1 MLCKGTCSCWSS
13 SDFPSC
19 FTLTALYVILLLD
32 LQPPSMCCFIELLSK
47 IDRVIS
53 AVLRE
58 EERIKRRR
66 EGFKTLTALC
76 LRTETHSKGKVGQQ
90 RFHYIECPL
99 LCTAKVLINGND
111 PTSFFLGQKGRQRW
125 LNWFFWSNHMRTVFF
140 FFENNFNQCNI
151 ITTQTLI
158 HFLPPL
164 SPELLGS
171 KGRRVLLEHI
181 SAVIGEGGVH
191 PAQVVS
197 SSQGHRKT
205 KKNNYLQT
213 PRPTDN
219 F

>member
-1 MLCKGTCSCWSS
+1 MDVTVNTVHWDVLLITQHLERKRACFARVRVHAEALQTFQVVSLWLHCTLFSC
-13 SDFPSC
+13 
-19 FTLTALYVILLLD
+19 LTFSLPQCA
-32 LQPPSMCCFIELLSK
+32 QHCFIELLSK

-125 LNWFFWSNHMRTVFF
+125 LNWFFWWNHMRTVFF
-140 FFENNFNQCNI
+140 W
-151 ITTQTLI
+151 
-158 HFLPPL
+158 
-164 SPELLGS
+164 
-171 KGRRVLLEHI
+171 K
-181 SAVIGEGGVH
+181 
-191 PAQVVS
+191 
-197 SSQGHRKT
+197 
-205 KKNNYLQT
+205 
-213 PRPTDN
+213 
-219 F
+219 